1 MNSKKKLLY
10 FIQLPPPLH
19 GVSTV
24 NKFISASSFINKKF
38 EIKIISINYSDDFNQ
53 LENISFVKIYKL
65 ISLIFQVLFNL
76 IVFKPNYVYF
86 SIVPL
91 GIGFIRDSFFVV
103 LFKIFRTKIIYH
115 LHGNGISDVKN
126 KFMKKL
132 YKFIFSRSSIIHLS
146 QGLVDKEITPLNLN
160 KSKVYVVPNGVL
172 DLKQKK
178 KSIKNNIPTILFL
191 SNYHKSKGL
200 FVLIESARILKSKN
214 IKFHLRIVGKP
225 FNIVKEDINSLLDK
239 YNISENITF
248 PGPKYGSDKH
258 DEFCKADVF
267 VFPSLN
273 DTFPLVLIEAMK
285 YSLPIVG
292 SIEGAIP
299 EIIDDGNTGFTV
311 PKYDYESVA
320 NKLEILIKNDSLRA
334 EMGINANQKFK
345 KKYTLE
351 KFENEMMLTFKKILK
366 CVE

>member
-1 MNSKKKLLY
+1 MKSKAKILY
-10 FIQLPPPLH
+10 FVHLPPPFH

-24 NKFISASSFINKKF
+24 NKFIICSSLINNGF
-38 EIKIISINYSDDFNQ
+38 EIKIIGINYSEDLNQ
-53 LENISFVKIYKL
+53 LDS
-65 ISLIFQVLFNL
+65 ISLRKIFKLVCLVFKVLVNL

-86 SIVPL
+86 SIVPM
-91 GIGFIRDSFFVV
+91 GVGFIRDSFFVV

-126 KFMKKL
+126 IFIKKL
-132 YKFIFSRSSIIHLS
+132 YKFVFSRSSIIHLS
-146 QGLVDKEITPLNLN
+146 QGLVDKEITPLNLY
-160 KSKVYVVPNGVL
+160 KSNVYVVPNGVS

-178 KSIKNNIPTILFL
+178 IGVKNNIPKILFL
-191 SNYHKSKGL
+191 SNYSESKGL
-200 FVLIESARILKSKN
+200 FVLIESARLLKLKN
-214 IKFHLRIVGKP
+214 IKFHLRIVGEP
-225 FNIVKEDINSLLDK
+225 FNVDKEKTNYLLNK
-239 YNISENITF
+239 YDLLENITF
-248 PGPKYGSDKH
+248 LGPKYESDKH
-258 DEFCKADVF
+258 KEFCNADIF

-311 PKYDYESVA
+311 PKHDFESLA
-320 NKLEILIKNDSLRA
+320 DKLEILIKDDSLRA
-334 EMGINANQKFK
+334 EMGINANQEFK
-345 KKYTLE
+345 EKYNLE
-351 KFENEMMLTFKKILK
+351 KFENNMILTFRKILK

>member
-24 NKFISASSFINKKF
+24 NKLISSSPLINEGF
-38 EIKIISINYSDDFNQ
+38 ETKIININYSEDLNQ
-53 LENISFVKIYKL
+53 LDSISLMKIFKL
-65 ISLIFQVLFNL
+65 LSLIFQVLYNL

-91 GIGFIRDSFFVV
+91 GIGFLRDSFFVV
-103 LFKIFRTKIIYH
+103 LFKLFQIKIIYH

-126 KFMKKL
+126 IFIKKL
-132 YKFIFSRSSIIHLS
+132 YKFVFSNSSIIHLS
-146 QGLVDKEITPLNLN
+146 QGLVDKEIAPLNLS
-160 KSKVYVVPNGVL
+160 KSKVYVVSNGVL
-172 DLKQKK
+172 DLKQKRTRT
-178 KSIKNNIPTILFL
+178 KNNTPKILFL
-191 SNYHKSKGL
+191 SNYSVSKGL
-200 FVLIESARILKSKN
+200 FVLIESARLLKLKK

-225 FNIVKEDINSLLDK
+225 FNIDKEKINSLLNK
-239 YNISENITF
+239 YNLFKNITL

-258 DEFCKADVF
+258 KEFCNADIF

-292 SIEGAIP
+292 SVEGAIP
-299 EIIDDGNTGFTV
+299 EIIDNGNTGFTV
-311 PKYDYESVA
+311 PKYDFESLA
-320 NKLEILIKNDSLRA
+320 HKLEILIKNDALRT
-334 EMGINANQKFK
+334 EMGNNANKKFK
-345 KKYTLE
+345 NKYTRKEFE
-351 KFENEMMLTFKKILK
+351 KNISQTLNNI
-366 CVE
+366 VY